1 MPGLLDSQGSRSSR
15 TISALATGSVR
26 WRRCIRRVFLAALFA
41 SIAVAFVAS
50 PASVHAQDGGDE
62 SSSKVSPE
70 SKQQED
76 KEKAEAYYERG
87 VKAFFEKK
95 YPQAITYFQRAY
107 SLDPDAVQLYNISLA
122 HSKMGNASDAL
133 EAALEAQSMGGLPKD
148 TALKNEFRIIGYR
161 RVIAAKKVAEDINPP
176 TVEKDTT
183 KGDRGV
189 EDPGP
194 SDEEGLGAVGWAGL
208 GTAGLGVGALI
219 GAGVLNFI
227 VAGNMEEYDTA
238 RADGDFGRASGL
250 YSDIGDRQEMGRVL
264 LYSGAG
270 LVAVGGALF
279 AYDYFGSTETAD
291 SADQATVFGAVD
303 PEGASVQVRWAF

>member
-1 MPGLLDSQGSRSSR
+1 L
-15 TISALATGSVR
+15 V
-26 WRRCIRRVFLAALFA
+26 
-41 SIAVAFVAS
+41 SIAVVYVAS
-50 PASVHAQDGGDE
+50 PSSVFAQDGGDQ
-62 SSSKVSPE
+62 SKSQASPE
-70 SKQQED
+70 SKEQED
-76 KEKAEAYYERG
+76 KKKAEAYYESG
-87 VKAFFEKK
+87 VKAFFEKN

-133 EAALEAQSMGGLPKD
+133 EAALEAQKMGGLPKD
-148 TALKNEFRIIGYR
+148 TALKNEFRINGYR
-161 RVIAAKKVAEDINPP
+161 RVLAARKVAEDINPP
-176 TVEKDTT
+176 TAEKDPT
-183 KGDRGV
+183 KDDRTV
-189 EDPGP
+189 DDPGP
-194 SDEEGLGAVGWAGL
+194 SDDDSLGAVGWAGL
-208 GTAGLGVGALI
+208 GTAGLGVGALV

-291 SADQATVFGAVD
+291 SSDQASVFGAVD
-303 PEGASVQVRWAF
+303 SEGASVQVRWAF